1 MVQQNNMRPEIPAG
15 IAQSPQFAAARSI
28 TQEGLPAAFKQLLED
43 EITFKAMEL
52 LDGSANE
59 QAMGE
64 LPSPDSV
71 RTQTREGLMSMLGS
85 IGSGIQQ
92 QGSQMAQAQQQGPQ
106 MAMAQQSGGLPSQPT
121 SNMAGQFAS
130 GGIVGFAKGG
140 MPQGNKPKRRS
151 YRPQSAIPVGNPN
164 QPIPMLMQKYGTEM
178 VTQFIAEQKALDAK
192 ARALAEAG
200 PAAGSMQ
207 VEDHKLMK
215 EIFSE
220 KYRDILNESMGMAGG
235 GIVGFQDGGRIK
247 RFQGLEGSEVKESGG
262 LHPFSFVNWL
272 ASKSLDA
279 GALTGP
285 QLEKLRDAYLK
296 LGGDLGGAMDAN
308 MEQYR
313 PANPMTEEEVAA
325 ARAQAGLDSG
335 QAAPAT
341 SSFGEGL
348 RGLLGQTDAKAAT
361 LSVPEND
368 ARPRRVS
375 MQDVMTDPENN
386 ASVGALYPDNLRP
399 ASLREAGG
407 EMWDALQ
414 AGASGRE
421 AGIASDP
428 RPMSAEARA
437 TMNASY
443 EKNAGI
449 PSTLT
454 GEDREAAL
462 REYYKDSRSGD
473 SSTVDVPMFPEATYQ
488 MNKYAD
494 SDRFGS
500 TVLRRMRENPEEA
513 VSTLMMAMPLVGVG
527 GTLGLGIVKSLV
539 PYALKHPGLVSFLTG
554 AAMKVPWE
562 EIDLEGALSELGLGE
577 DYEAVRDTLLTA
589 TLGEDPMRP
598 SADTAASIIESG
610 PTREEIK
617 GNLNLSGE
625 REQGFSLG
633 DTTQTPVPYNPMKN
647 VNAVADPNLRR
658 AIEGTQ
664 AAPVATPVSETV
676 EEVVV
681 EGVNSGSIGS
691 GGFQAR
697 LDAVI
702 ARQNDPLEAI
712 STFLRAMGE
721 GDTIGEGLQIAG
733 KALDARRRSND
744 AEQIAL
750 LKLLEAG
757 SINERD
763 YKLKQEQLKLERQN
777 VENQKERYEAQAAN
791 EKERT
796 RITEV
801 YYEAL
806 SGNNKQA
813 ADEALGQLRASYL
826 EGIAIENDMMGAL
839 GYSQKQLDRLRENNY
854 PEFDKA
860 RMEALGKY
868 MQAVTGAAPAAT
880 SGLDPATQAVFNQ
893 YQ

>member
-437 TMNASY
+437 TMNAFY